1 MPRKSAV
8 TRKPETV
15 DLKNQHFCVK
25 FNNYMNTIPLQAFTA
40 QDYNFFM
47 TICALIK
54 GRGTDKVVITFKE
67 LREMTGFHETETE
80 ELIHAL
86 EQVFKKMAGIICNVN
101 SERYVYG
108 FTLFNSYGIDRH
120 NKKIVVA
127 ANPDFAFILNR
138 YLDGFTWFELKDFL
152 DLRSKYDKALYRLL
166 CQYRSTGL
174 YVVKVD
180 TFRQLMCFPSVMP
193 NKKMVQQLKSSVA
206 ALQNLLPGLACE
218 AIKSCKRNVGIV
230 SLKFTFQKSKAEPA
244 QEVLTVNPDLV
255 NNKPEDGLTM
265 NELAELAE
273 LKSQHLDELSAR
285 NATIQFV
292 DTADHADHPPLGAG
306 DTGES
311 GYDGVDGEDD
321 EDPFE
326 VLLKS
331 DAL

>member
-1 MPRKSAV
+1 MPKKSAV
-8 TRKPETV
+8 VRKPAEV
-15 DLKNQHFCVK
+15 DPKNQHFCVK

-67 LREMTGFHETETE
+67 LREMTDFSENSVDA
-80 ELIHAL
+80 LIDAL

-218 AIKSCKRNVGIV
+218 AVKSCKRDVGII

-292 DTADHADHPPLGAG
+292 NTADHPTLGAG
-306 DTGES
+306 DIGES
-311 GYDGVDGEDD
+311 GYGGADGEGD

-331 DAL
+331 DVL